1 MNLIKAALLLSAFVA
16 LSMAHGTSSESW
28 NSWVDCADVGARAY
42 AKLLRGAIPTL
53 RTLYECIDYEPTHN
67 TESSY
72 LGTLKTLYEFLRRTV
87 YEKQSCLLDP
97 LKGTANVL
105 MPFVDRIDTLNCL
118 A

>member
-16 LSMAHGTSSESW
+16 LSMAHRSSSESW
-28 NSWVDCADVGARAY
+28 DSWVECTHVGARAY
-42 AKLLRGAIPTL
+42 ARLLRDAIPTL
-53 RTLYECIDYEPTHN
+53 RSLYECIDYEPILN

-72 LGTLKTLYEFLRRTV
+72 LRTLKNLYELLRKTV

-97 LKGTANVL
+97 LKGTANAL
-105 MPFVDRIDTLNCL
+105 MPFVDKIDALNCL